1 MKAKKPDNRVAGM
14 AVLKD
19 IKGLLSTTRDSA
31 PATQADAPVLSDIQ
45 AERDRLAEQLKE
57 YEQLVKK
64 QQAALDRLEAEKK
77 ELEVKLAGLQSIVSR
92 SEPPKTDNSRL
103 ARDISDLE
111 ARKEELSAA
120 LTQIEGMLL
129 IKIKELARRIAQI
142 YQEAGDM
149 YAVRDFRRVTDQL
162 EAAENFGEFLRALL
176 RE

>member
-19 IKGLLSTTRDSA
+19 IKGLLSTTRD
-31 PATQADAPVLSDIQ
+31 PAVAVEVDSKTKTDAR
-45 AERDRLAEQLKE
+45 AGNDRLAEQLKE
-57 YEQLVKK
+57 YEQLVLK

-77 ELEVKLAGLQSIVSR
+77 ELEAKLSGLQSAQGR
-92 SEPPKTDNSRL
+92 PETQKTDNDRL
-103 ARDISDLE
+103 TRDISDLE
-111 ARKEELSAA
+111 ARRDELSAA
-120 LTQIEGMLL
+120 LTQIEGMLQ

-142 YQEAGDM
+142 FQEAGDM

-162 EAAENFGEFLRALL
+162 EAAGNFGEFLRTLL

>member
-1 MKAKKPDNRVAGM
+1 VAGM
-14 AVLKD
+14 AVLQD
-19 IKGLLSTTRDSA
+19 IKGLLSASDTS
-31 PATQADAPVLSDIQ
+31 PAAGTSPPVKSGLQ

-57 YEQLVKK
+57 YEQLARK
-64 QQAALDRLEAEKK
+64 QQAVLDNLEAEKK

-92 SEPPKTDNSRL
+92 PEPSKTDNNRL

-120 LTQIEGMLL
+120 LTQIEGMLQ

-149 YAVRDFRRVTDQL
+149 YAVRDFRRLTDQL